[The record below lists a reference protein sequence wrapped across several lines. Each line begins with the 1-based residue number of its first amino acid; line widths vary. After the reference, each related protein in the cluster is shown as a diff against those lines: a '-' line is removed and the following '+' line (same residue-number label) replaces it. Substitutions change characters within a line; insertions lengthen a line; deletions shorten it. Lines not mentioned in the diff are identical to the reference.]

1 MSVIILISTA
11 ALLGVGLAMDA
22 FSVSLADGMRDPGM
36 GSRGMFRIA
45 GCFAGFQFLMPV
57 IGYICVHTVVELL
70 PAFLSVLPWVA
81 LLLLGFIGIKMLIEG
96 TKTTK
101 TDLRIKRDV
110 SLQASDYSPLSDEKT
125 VDAAEGLGGRL
136 LLQGVATS
144 IDALSVGFTIA
155 EYSYIEAFL
164 SALMIGAVTFFICIA
179 GIIIGRQIGIR
190 IGNYAQILGGVILI
204 GIGILGVVF

>member
-1 MSVIILISTA
+1 
-11 ALLGVGLAMDA
+11 MDA

-36 GSRGMFRIA
+36 GSRGMLRIA

-101 TDLRIKRDV
+101 TDLRIKKDV

-125 VDAAEGLGGRL
+125 VDATEGLGGRL